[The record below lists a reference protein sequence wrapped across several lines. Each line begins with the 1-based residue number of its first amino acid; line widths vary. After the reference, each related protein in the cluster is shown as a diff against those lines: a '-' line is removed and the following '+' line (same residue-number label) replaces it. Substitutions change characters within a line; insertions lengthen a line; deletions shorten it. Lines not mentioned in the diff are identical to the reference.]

1 MSEKVHDLTEIALL
15 SALITITGAI
25 KLPSLLPGMEF
36 QLSAPLAV
44 AICVVFGFKKY
55 ILAGLLSSTAGLI
68 LGTHNLFNVAIAMQF
83 RLVVGAMI
91 ALFGRRHRPRWSHG
105 DPRRPPHPVLRRGQ
119 SGRSLSIGS
128 SSRHALHPVGR
139 PRHGAGA
146 EKSDRRP
153 PRLER
158 IIKISPKAYTAALG
172 DIFYAEMRQR
182 QKYRP
187 PYSLTTPPRCYLF
200 PCLKKAG
207 VRYKIS
213 VAKS

>member
-91 ALFGRRHRPRWSHG
+91 ALFGRRLWVIASLVPWGPSSPASPYPSSWAKRPEPWYW
-105 DPRRPPHPVLRRGQ
+105 Q
-119 SGRSLSIGS
+119 
-128 SSRHALHPVGR
+128 
-139 PRHGAGA
+139 
-146 EKSDRRP
+146 
-153 PRLER
+153 
-158 IIKISPKAYTAALG
+158 
-172 DIFYAEMRQR
+172 
-182 QKYRP
+182 
-187 PYSLTTPPRCYLF
+187 LF
-200 PCLKKAG
+200 PACSSPCWPPPSWCG
-207 VRYKIS
+207 C
-213 VAKS
+213 